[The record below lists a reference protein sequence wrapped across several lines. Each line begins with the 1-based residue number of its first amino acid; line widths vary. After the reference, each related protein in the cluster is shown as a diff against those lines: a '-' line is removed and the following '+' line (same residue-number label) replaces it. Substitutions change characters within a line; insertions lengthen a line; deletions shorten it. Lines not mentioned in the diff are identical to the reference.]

1 VSGMHSKRNPNC
13 SWCDFD
19 RRADRIR
26 REEISCAI
34 QREK

>member
-1 VSGMHSKRNPNC
+1 MHSKRNL
-13 SWCDFD
+13 D
-19 RRADRIR
+19 RRWRDIDGRSDRIR

>member
-1 VSGMHSKRNPNC
+1 MHSKRNLDRR
-13 SWCDFD
+13 WRDFD